1 MNRLD
6 KIKYWSEKIPEL
18 RSNLEPLTQ
27 LMIRTCGEVIDY
39 VTKNKNKSSIKIVD
53 SAHINLLHSIDRAT
67 AIKKLL
73 DRVNFLRINK
83 KEIKEL
89 ERKDG
94 FVDLTS
100 DFFIN
105 SQFKSINSE
114 IIAEVGHK
122 KYMTLSGVGRICAVK
137 IVFPEGIR
145 MKIQVNSIDNC
156 LHLLTFQ
163 TPIFIKLF
171 L

>member
-1 MNRLD
+1 
-6 KIKYWSEKIPEL
+6 
-18 RSNLEPLTQ
+18 
-27 LMIRTCGEVIDY
+27 
-39 VTKNKNKSSIKIVD
+39 
-53 SAHINLLHSIDRAT
+53 
-67 AIKKLL
+67 LL
-73 DRVNFLRINK
+73 DRVNFLRMNK

-145 MKIQVNSIDNC
+145 MKIQVNSIDAC
-156 LHLLTFQ
+156 LKKRLIEINNLYIYSNRFANLKKYGIDVKEILECKRINTKTCRRRGKFLARQ
-163 TPIFIKLF
+163 SRKIFNKIIPLK
-171 L
+171 